1 MYYNYSKSIYKYILI
16 YIRMARIISI
26 EGNIGS
32 GKSTLVNYLKNTLDK
47 DKYVFVDEPVNTWQS
62 IRDNEGVDI
71 ISKFY
76 EDQQK
81 YAFSFQMLAYI
92 SRISAIKKVINKGK
106 IVITERCVNTDKE
119 VFAKMLYDDKLI
131 EDINYKIY
139 NMWFDEFNKD
149 IKVDKIVYLQT
160 EPVLCSQRI
169 KQRNREGEHISLDYL
184 CKCHNYHE
192 DWISNIPNKIILDGK
207 MQTQELPIHEIV
219 KL

>member
-1 MYYNYSKSIYKYILI
+1 M
-16 YIRMARIISI
+16 
-26 EGNIGS
+26 
-32 GKSTLVNYLKNTLDK
+32 VNYLKNTLDK
-47 DKYVFVDEPVNTWQS
+47 NKYVFVDEPVNTWQS
-62 IRDNEGVDI
+62 ITDNEGVDI

-92 SRISAIKKVINKGK
+92 SRISAIKKVINKSK

-160 EPVLCSQRI
+160 DPVLCSQRI
-169 KQRNREGEHISLDYL
+169 KQRNREGEDINLDYL
-184 CKCHNYHE
+184 CRCHNYHE

-207 MQTQELPIHEIV
+207 IQTQDLPIHEIV

>member
-1 MYYNYSKSIYKYILI
+1 
-16 YIRMARIISI
+16 MAQIISI

-32 GKSTLVNYLKNTLDK
+32 GKSTLVTYLKNTLDK

-92 SRISAIKKVINKGK
+92 SRISAIKKVINNGK

-119 VFAKMLYDDKLI
+119 VFAKMLYNDNLI

-149 IKVDKIVYLQT
+149 IKVDKFVYLQT
-160 EPVLCSQRI
+160 DPSLCSQRI
-169 KQRNREGEHISLDYL
+169 KQRNRQGEEINLDYL
-184 CKCHNYHE
+184 CKCHKYHE

-207 MQTQELPIHEIV
+207 IHTQDLPIHEII

>member
-1 MYYNYSKSIYKYILI
+1 MVQ
-16 YIRMARIISI
+16 IISI

-47 DKYVFVDEPVNTWQS
+47 NKYVFVDEPVNTWQS
-62 IRDNEGVDI
+62 ITDNEGVDI

-92 SRISAIKKVINKGK
+92 SRISAIKKVINKSK

-160 EPVLCSQRI
+160 DPVLCSQRI
-169 KQRNREGEHISLDYL
+169 KQRNREGEDINLDYL
-184 CKCHNYHE
+184 CRCHNYHE

-207 MQTQELPIHEIV
+207 IQTQDLPIHEIV

>member
-1 MYYNYSKSIYKYILI
+1 
-16 YIRMARIISI
+16 MAQIISI

-32 GKSTLVNYLKNTLDK
+32 GKSTLVTYLKNTLDK

-76 EDQQK
+76 EDQEK
-81 YAFSFQMLAYI
+81 YAFPFQMLAYI
-92 SRISAIKKVINKGK
+92 SRISAIKKVINNGK

-119 VFAKMLYDDKLI
+119 VFAKMLYDDNLI

-149 IKVDKIVYLQT
+149 IKVDKFVYLQT
-160 EPVLCSQRI
+160 DPALCSQRI
-169 KQRNREGEHISLDYL
+169 KQRNRQGEEINLDYL
-184 CKCHNYHE
+184 YKCHDYHE
-192 DWISNIPNKIILDGK
+192 NWISNIPNKIILDGK
-207 MQTQELPIHEIV
+207 IHTQDLPIHEII

>member
-1 MYYNYSKSIYKYILI
+1 
-16 YIRMARIISI
+16 MAYIISI

-47 DKYVFVDEPVNTWQS
+47 NKYIFVDEPVNTWQS
-62 IRDNEGVDI
+62 ITDNKGVDI

-76 EDQQK
+76 EDQEK

-92 SRISAIKKVINKGK
+92 SRISAIKKVINNGK

-119 VFAKMLYDDKLI
+119 VFAKMLYDDNLI
-131 EDINYKIY
+131 EDINYNIY

-149 IKVDKIVYLQT
+149 IKVNKYVYLQT
-160 EPVLCSQRI
+160 DPVLCSQRI
-169 KQRNREGEHISLDYL
+169 KQRNREGEDINLDYL
-184 CKCHNYHE
+184 RKCHKYHE

-207 MQTQELPIHEIV
+207 IQTQDLPIDEIINI
-219 KL
+219 KNPKKN